1 MKDKTFEWAMSIIF
15 ENEGG
20 YSDNPNDPGRKT
32 NLGIT
37 QATLNN
43 YRKRKKLPHKNVTE
57 LTKEEAKQIYY
68 EDYWLASRANK
79 IKDKK
84 LALAVFDGEVNHGNY
99 VNNKLFKKSE
109 GSVEKYLNL
118 REQAYKEDK
127 NRAVFGKGWQNRIN
141 YLRKIVKDYDKNTDD
156 IINNFY
162 TTQSSVPNSILKIN
176 LKNKNTLKNIDKTF
190 IANELENTSG
200 KNIFDLAKAQ
210 KAKIEYYENRI
221 YESMLKKKENQQ
233 AASSQINGQTL
244 KDILNT
250 QKQKLADFRN
260 KIYMESSLAKKF
272 TGKIPADYKNPETD
286 NNKIYTQEEI
296 DALNDSQKSH
306 LSKAIRYQEKTI
318 GIPTK
323 QQAQKMVAKGGM
335 VFVDSYTRSDGTK
348 VKSYYRSR

>member
-1 MKDKTFEWAMSIIF
+1 M
-15 ENEGG
+15 
-20 YSDNPNDPGRKT
+20 
-32 NLGIT
+32 
-37 QATLNN
+37 
-43 YRKRKKLPHKNVTE
+43 
-57 LTKEEAKQIYY
+57 
-68 EDYWLASRANK
+68 
-79 IKDKK
+79 
-84 LALAVFDGEVNHGNY
+84 
-99 VNNKLFKKSE
+99 
-109 GSVEKYLNL
+109 
-118 REQAYKEDK
+118 
-127 NRAVFGKGWQNRIN
+127 
-141 YLRKIVKDYDKNTDD
+141 
-156 IINNFY
+156 
-162 TTQSSVPNSILKIN
+162 
-176 LKNKNTLKNIDKTF
+176 KNIDKTF